1 MSLFVQ
7 DLLLSTYDLGH
18 IISQIRTFF
27 SHDVFLQEMNMKWC
41 MLCDLDL
48 IKAIGIGIQWFL

>member
-1 MSLFVQ
+1 MWGIKQCMGSCNYASMSLFVQ

-27 SHDVFLQEMNMKWC
+27 SHDVFLQEMNMK
-41 MLCDLDL
+41 
-48 IKAIGIGIQWFL
+48 